1 MLEYF
6 VYLIAGVIIDVLY
19 TIWYAGVNE
28 HDIRSA
34 MLGSFFVTVTS
45 YTILYYLLLSPEAIG
60 LILAYAVGG
69 SIGTGLTVWYKKR
82 KKVMDFKQ

>member
-1 MLEYF
+1 MWEYL
-6 VYLIAGVIIDVLY
+6 VYLIAGIIIDVLY

-34 MLGSFFVTVTS
+34 MLGSFAVTVTS

-60 LILAYAVGG
+60 LILAYAIGG
-69 SIGTGLTVWYKKR
+69 AIGTGLTIWYKKR
-82 KKVMDFKQ
+82 KKVIDSNQ